1 MYAHRKRFGPEKA
14 AELCAW
20 LKAVRLVADD
30 GSSGVRREV
39 ERLAATLGASASV
52 VEEALAFELQEHE
65 VLDVLPI
72 GSGRS
77 APRLLLSDAAWVA
90 RGADPART
98 GRRLADAARSLGVE
112 RPVLSAIE
120 AMIAQERALDA
131 LREDLFW
138 NLE

>member
-1 MYAHRKRFGPEKA
+1 MYAHRKRFGPEKP

-20 LKAVRLVADD
+20 LKAVRIVADD
-30 GSSGVRREV
+30 GSSAVRREV
-39 ERLAATLGASASV
+39 ERLALLLGAGASV
-52 VEEALAFELQEHE
+52 LDEVMAFDVAEQD

-72 GSGRS
+72 GSGRA

-90 RGADPART
+90 RSCDPAPT

-112 RPVLSAIE
+112 RLVLSAIE
-120 AMIAQERALDA
+120 AMVAQERALDA